1 MIGRCGAGFTKSH
14 QRGNPE
20 RRTHR
25 PTGVKTSDEAEF
37 RDYAGPR
44 MAGWRR
50 TAYLL
55 CRDWHLADDVVATV
69 LDKLYRQWHRRDA
82 IRSLDAYVGG
92 MLARAAVDE
101 HRRPWR
107 RELLADDDDSD
118 GPVRHDPD
126 TTVERLTLDT
136 YLAQLGPRRRAVLV
150 LRFYCD
156 FSVEETAEILGVSI
170 GTVKSQTARG
180 LETLRA
186 LTAPST
192 VRQA

>member
-1 MIGRCGAGFTKSH
+1 
-14 QRGNPE
+14 
-20 RRTHR
+20 
-25 PTGVKTSDEAEF
+25 
-37 RDYAGPR
+37 
-44 MAGWRR
+44 MATWRR
-50 TAYLL
+50 TAFLL
-55 CRDWHLADDVVATV
+55 CRDWHLADDLVATV
-69 LDKLYRQWHRRDA
+69 LDKLYRQWHRRDS

-107 RELLADDDDSD
+107 REHLDDDATGDDPPVSD
-118 GPVRHDPD
+118 GADSAVD
-126 TTVERLTLDT
+126 RLTLDA
-136 YLAQLGPRRRAVLV
+136 YLARLGPRRRAVLV

-156 FSVEETAEILGVSI
+156 FSVEETAEILGVSA

-186 LTAPST
+186 LAAPPTTT

>member
-1 MIGRCGAGFTKSH
+1 M
-14 QRGNPE
+14 
-20 RRTHR
+20 
-25 PTGVKTSDEAEF
+25 SDEAEF

-44 MAGWRR
+44 MATWRR
-50 TAYLL
+50 TAFLL
-55 CRDWHLADDVVATV
+55 CRDWHLADDLVATV
-69 LDKLYRQWHRRDA
+69 LDKLYRQWHRRES
-82 IRSLDAYVGG
+82 INSLDAYVGG
-92 MLARAAVDE
+92 MLARAVVDE

-107 RELLADDDDSD
+107 REHLED
-118 GPVRHDPD
+118 GDRDVWVGGGVGGGVDAA
-126 TTVERLTLDT
+126 VERLTLDT

-156 FSVEETAEILGVSI
+156 LSVEDTAEILGVSI

-186 LTAPST
+186 LAAPPTPT

>member
-1 MIGRCGAGFTKSH
+1 M
-14 QRGNPE
+14 
-20 RRTHR
+20 
-25 PTGVKTSDEAEF
+25 SDEAEF

-44 MAGWRR
+44 MATWRR
-50 TAYLL
+50 TAFLL
-55 CRDWHLADDVVATV
+55 CRDWHLADDLVATV
-69 LDKLYRQWHRRDA
+69 LDKLFRQWHRRDS

-107 RELLADDDDSD
+107 REQLEDADAPPLAAPS
-118 GPVRHDPD
+118 GGHDA
-126 TTVERLTLDT
+126 TVERLTLDT

-156 FSVEETAEILGVSI
+156 LSVEETAEILGVSV

-186 LTAPST
+186 LAAPTST